1 MDIYWIKTNF
11 MRKIIKLTR
20 QELVEQIR
28 KSITKNLY
36 EADYST
42 DVERSTQPRE
52 FQLKDIFGPKYSRY
66 IPNDVIRNMRKNPS
80 FLFEKLYDVYGEK
93 AFEYLEKA
101 RDNRVGSSSS
111 MEEPMMEAIEDY
123 NDFEDFGDDEEDT
136 DYVMEK
142 VKEVVDGDGEFDESD
157 IDDIFNYDGNI
168 RQFRGSIYIDGVV
181 PETEDKEFDRKAA
194 MKVMEFFAKKTDAN
208 QYVGGVGFKR
218 RDITNPFDKDF

>member
-1 MDIYWIKTNF
+1 

-36 EADYST
+36 ESDYST
-42 DVERSTQPRE
+42 DVERGTQPRE
-52 FQLKDIFGPKYSRY
+52 KDIQSIFGDTYSRY
-66 IPNDVIRNMRKNPS
+66 IPNDVIRYMRKNPAAI
-80 FLFEKLYDVYGEK
+80 FQRLFDIYGEE
-93 AFEYLEKA
+93 AFTYLEKA
-101 RDNRVGSSSS
+101 QEKRGGSSQS
-111 MEEPMMEAIEDY
+111 MEEPMMEAIEDD

-136 DYVMEK
+136 DYFMEK

-157 IDDIFNYDGNI
+157 IDDIFSYDGNI

-194 MKVMEFFAKKTDAN
+194 LKVMEFFANKTNAN